1 MENHSHHQ
9 HGHASNQY
17 GKAFVIGIGLNLLF
31 VMAEA
36 VYGWV
41 GHSVAL
47 LADAGHN
54 FADVLGLLLA
64 FLASGLSKRLPSP
77 RFTYGFKGTSILAA
91 LLNAVLLLVSVGAIV
106 WESIQRLQDPQ
117 PVSTNI
123 IIWVAGI
130 GIVINGMTAMM
141 FASGR
146 HADINIRGAFLH
158 LAADA
163 LVSLAVVGSG
173 LIIGWTHWYWLDPAM
188 SLFVSL
194 LVIRGTWGLLKE
206 SIALSLAAVPKG
218 VDYPAVRAWLASN
231 PQVDEVHDLHI
242 WPMGTTEVALTG
254 HLVMPAGHPGDAF
267 LHSLADELQHRFGIH
282 HVTLQIE
289 VNPVTSCPLAVES
302 VI

>member
-1 MENHSHHQ
+1 ML
-9 HGHASNQY
+9 
-17 GKAFVIGIGLNLLF
+17 GIGLNLLF
-31 VMAEA
+31 VVAEA

-91 LLNAVLLLVSVGAIV
+91 LLNAILLLVSVGAIV

-117 PVSTNI
+117 PVSTDI

-130 GIVINGMTAMM
+130 GIVINGMTALM

-163 LVSLAVVGSG
+163 LVSLGVAGSG
-173 LIIGWTHWYWLDPAM
+173 VIIGWTYWYWLDPAM
-188 SLFVSL
+188 SLLVSL
-194 LVIRGTWGLLKE
+194 LIIWGGWGLLKE

-218 VDYPAVRAWLASN
+218 VDYWAVRAWLAAQ
-231 PQVDEVHDLHI
+231 PQVVDVHDLHI
-242 WPMGTTEVALTG
+242 WPMGTTEVDLTG

-267 LHSLADELQHRFGIH
+267 LHSLADELQHCFGIH

-289 VNPVTSCPLAVES
+289 VNSATACPLVAEK

>member
-9 HGHASNQY
+9 HGHASIQY

-31 VMAEA
+31 VVAEA

-173 LIIGWTHWYWLDPAM
+173 LIIGWTRWYWLDPAI

-194 LVIRGTWGLLKE
+194 LIIWGTWGLLKE

-218 VDYPAVRAWLASN
+218 VDYPTVRAWLASN

-289 VNPVTSCPLAVES
+289 VNATAPCPLAAET